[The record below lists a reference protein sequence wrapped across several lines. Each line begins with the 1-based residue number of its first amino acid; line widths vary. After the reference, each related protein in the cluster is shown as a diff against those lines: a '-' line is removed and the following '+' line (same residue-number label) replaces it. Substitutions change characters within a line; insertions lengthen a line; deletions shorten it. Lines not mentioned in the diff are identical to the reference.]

1 MKRRFQAIPRENG
14 GWKIVP
20 VSDQPILP
28 NATDLRRGH
37 VSQFLTSPVLPPEA
51 VNIVYGTTDVAPPSK
66 RAKQ

>member
-28 NATDLRRGH
+28 TSSDLRRGQ
-37 VSQFLTSPVLPPEA
+37 VSHYLTSPVLPPEA
-51 VNIVYGTTDVAPPSK
+51 VNIVYGTSSPTPPAKRSK
-66 RAKQ
+66 Q